1 MLVLVTKN
9 QKRKGNCLKR
19 RVYPVCSF
27 KRGLDK
33 KEDGSVFEEG

>member
-19 RVYPVCSF
+19 GVYTVCSF

-33 KEDGSVFEEG
+33 KEDGGVFEEG